1 MNIRIEKRVPFGF
14 KGEWGKVYKLYVY
27 DEITEQNVIKWQGN
41 SYADIGQDVQFK
53 YIENGVDKQIHIS
66 QPVMNLL
73 KVGEYRVAKTT
84 DACFDPVSG
93 NFECVVGLGDIVFV
107 FGRYWVVDKIE
118 EQSIFTPAKQTFY
131 YLGLKDVYKELL
143 QENA

>member
-27 DEITEQNVIKWQGN
+27 DETTEQNVIKWQGN

-84 DACFDPVSG
+84 DACFDTESG